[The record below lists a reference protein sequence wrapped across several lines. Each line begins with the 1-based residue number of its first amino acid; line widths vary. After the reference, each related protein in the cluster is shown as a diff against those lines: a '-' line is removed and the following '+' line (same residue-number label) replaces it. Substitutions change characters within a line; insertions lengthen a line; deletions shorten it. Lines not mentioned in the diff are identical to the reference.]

1 MKEPPRSQNV
11 LRAMGSFVAL
21 IRKTARPSLVPP
33 YAARALRKLFFAWR
47 INIATACEMD
57 RNRKDNMG
65 KRGFSPFLN
74 WGKNS
79 RIKEKMKKTGEELP
93 SFTTPQRAP
102 VRSELSPNIY
112 RHALIVHGAERTV
125 ERERERAS
133 REFGK

>member
-1 MKEPPRSQNV
+1 
-11 LRAMGSFVAL
+11 
-21 IRKTARPSLVPP
+21 
-33 YAARALRKLFFAWR
+33 
-47 INIATACEMD
+47 
-57 RNRKDNMG
+57 MG

-79 RIKEKMKKTGEELP
+79 RIKEKMKKLGKSW